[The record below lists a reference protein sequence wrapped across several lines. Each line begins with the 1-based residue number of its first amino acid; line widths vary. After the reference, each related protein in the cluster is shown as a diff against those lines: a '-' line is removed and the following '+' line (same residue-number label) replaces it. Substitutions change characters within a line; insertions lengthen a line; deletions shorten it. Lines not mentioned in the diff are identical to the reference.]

1 MAAAAPPSP
10 PPPVVAHWRPRR
22 RGPGAVIPALATL
35 AVILGVIGIT
45 LWQLHP
51 NLLLSNTTTTGGD
64 TGAHFVMPAFL
75 KTYLLPHGHLTGW
88 DPGWFDGFPI
98 YTYYFILPD
107 LFAALGAYVIPYGIA
122 FKLATISGS
131 VALPIC
137 AWALGRL
144 FGMKR
149 PGPAVLAAATLPFLF
164 DYSFT
169 IYGGNLFSTLAGE
182 YAYSLSIALG
192 LVFLGLFARGVRTG
206 RNRGWAALV
215 LAACIAAHII
225 PAMFVLVG
233 AAILTAFEIL
243 PEQLRPDDAMAGWR
257 SGIRDVGEVAMGTWR
272 RLWWAASTVVLGLLL
287 SGWWLVP
294 FGLRQPYT
302 TTMGYANVTGY
313 ANLLFPVADRWAIF
327 LAAAAVV
334 AGFALRSR
342 LVICFTLLALFAAVV
357 LVFDPI
363 GSLYNVRV
371 LPLWF
376 LSVYLL
382 AAWVVAAALTLHAP
396 VQLQSSVRPVPVVQ
410 ARPTAQRSSV

>member
-1 MAAAAPPSP
+1 
-10 PPPVVAHWRPRR
+10 
-22 RGPGAVIPALATL
+22 
-35 AVILGVIGIT
+35 
-45 LWQLHP
+45 
-51 NLLLSNTTTTGGD
+51 
-64 TGAHFVMPAFL
+64 
-75 KTYLLPHGHLTGW
+75 
-88 DPGWFDGFPI
+88 
-98 YTYYFILPD
+98 
-107 LFAALGAYVIPYGIA
+107 
-122 FKLATISGS
+122 
-131 VALPIC
+131 
-137 AWALGRL
+137 
-144 FGMKR
+144 
-149 PGPAVLAAATLPFLF
+149 
-164 DYSFT
+164 
-169 IYGGNLFSTLAGE
+169 
-182 YAYSLSIALG
+182 
-192 LVFLGLFARGVRTG
+192 VRTG

-272 RLWWAASTVVLGLLL
+272 RLWWAASTVVLGSSSPAGGSSR
-287 SGWWLVP
+287 SGCASRTRPHGLRERDR
-294 FGLRQPYT
+294 LRQP
-302 TTMGYANVTGY
+302 AV
-313 ANLLFPVADRWAIF
+313 PVADRWAIF

-382 AAWVVAAALTLHAP
+382 AAWVVAAALTFAARAWRRHRTAIWVAAVHHARACWP
-396 VQLQSSVRPVPVVQ
+396 GSRAGRLRAVGAGAVAGPLVALLLAAAVVVPPFVVSANLLPSPS
-410 ARPTAQRSSV
+410 ARTR